1 LQNRL
6 LRPQA
11 YKKILVAYDG
21 SASAKNAL
29 IQAIK
34 IAEAE
39 GSWLKILSVAPT
51 YEGDLDI
58 TGVRDI
64 KEALRG
70 PAKKFIS
77 EAKAIA
83 EKSGAPTVITNIEEG
98 DPSEKIVSAA
108 EEENCDLI
116 VMGRRGLGR
125 LERVLVGSVTARVI
139 GFSKK
144 DIIVVPQDS
153 KIGYNDLIIATDG
166 SASSNLVTE
175 RAIRFA
181 KKYNSTLH
189 VISVVDVTDEFL
201 AEAPEILEKLILN
214 SKKIVDNTLKNIQ
227 SYDIKA
233 DGIVKEGETYR
244 SIINLAIE
252 KGSGMIFMGSRGRTG
267 LKKLLLGSVAE
278 KVIGHAPCPVF
289 VAKSPE

>member
-1 LQNRL
+1 MQNRL

-98 DPSEKIVSAA
+98 DPSEKIVSVA

>member
-1 LQNRL
+1 LQNRQ

-58 TGVRDI
+58 TGVKNI

-98 DPSEKIVSAA
+98 DPSEKIVSVA

-139 GFSKK
+139 GLSKK

-166 SASSNLVTE
+166 SASSDLVTE

-181 KKYNSTLH
+181 KKHNSTLH

-214 SKKIVDNTLKNIQ
+214 AKKIVDNTLKKIQ
-227 SYDIKA
+227 SHNINV
-233 DGIVKEGETYR
+233 DGVVKEGETYR

-252 KGSGMIFMGSRGRTG
+252 KGSGMIFMGSRGKTG

>member
-1 LQNRL
+1 

-58 TGVRDI
+58 TGVKNI

-98 DPSEKIVSAA
+98 DPSEKIVSVA

-139 GFSKK
+139 GLSKK

-166 SASSNLVTE
+166 SASSDLVTE

-181 KKYNSTLH
+181 KKHNSTLH

-214 SKKIVDNTLKNIQ
+214 AKKIVDNTLKKIQ
-227 SYDIKA
+227 SHNINV
-233 DGIVKEGETYR
+233 DGVVKEGETYR

-252 KGSGMIFMGSRGRTG
+252 KGSGMIFMGSRGKTG